1 MLALDRLN
9 LTIGRGEF
17 VSLLGPSGC
26 GKSTIL
32 YILAGLVKATAGR
45 VDIADMRAGQGAE
58 APIGFVF
65 QEASLLPWATVAENI
80 ALPLTLGRRTGADRA
95 KEVRRCLDMV
105 GLEAFAGAYPREL
118 SGGMKMRVSIARALI
133 TRPQLLLLDER
144 QTGCTI
150 VMVTHNTTESVYL
163 SSWQQDRAGSLALST
178 STSSIRGAR
187 NFASV
192 RPFLVMQ
199 CVFRSFL
206 TVPKLQ
212 RGRADQIPLLSS
224 NPGFGGAQG
233 FAEYIS
239 HSAAFARLARFAHFP
254 SLGVS
259 VLNGG
264 FHPERQA
271 DRLYRRSAI
280 LELRRPPRLHVPLPV
295 Q

>member
-1 MLALDRLN
+1 MALWHRETDVKRYPNGMLALDRLN

-163 SSWQQDRAGSLALST
+163 SSRIVVMAAGPGRIVGSVDIDEFYPRSKKFRLSPAFSGYAVRVSELLDGSKAT
-178 STSSIRGAR
+178 TGSS
-187 NFASV
+187 
-192 RPFLVMQ
+192 
-199 CVFRSFL
+199 
-206 TVPKLQ
+206 
-212 RGRADQIPLLSS
+212 
-224 NPGFGGAQG
+224 
-233 FAEYIS
+233 
-239 HSAAFARLARFAHFP
+239 
-254 SLGVS
+254 
-259 VLNGG
+259 
-264 FHPERQA
+264 
-271 DRLYRRSAI
+271 
-280 LELRRPPRLHVPLPV
+280 
-295 Q
+295 